1 MKTYVSYLLLLLFG
15 ALSTGISA
23 QQVPVYSFDQLEPV
37 LNKRNDTT
45 YVINFWATWCKPC
58 VKEMPDLMKA
68 NQNFKDQKFK
78 MILVSMDFDIH
89 LRTKVI
95 PFINEQN
102 IDTDVILLNDSKQ
115 HEWIEKVNNRWS
127 GAIPI
132 TILFNK
138 DFYFFREGEI
148 TFEELNEIITKNII
162 Q

>member
-23 QQVPVYSFDQLEPV
+23 QLVPVYSFDQLEPV

-58 VKEMPDLMKA
+58 VKEIPDLMKA

-78 MILVSMDFDIH
+78 MILVSMDFDTH

>member
-1 MKTYVSYLLLLLFG
+1 MRAYVYYILLLIFSVLTT
-15 ALSTGISA
+15 SVSA
-23 QQVPVYSFDQLEPV
+23 QQVPVYDFEQLEPV

-68 NQNFKDQKFK
+68 NQKFKDQKFK
-78 MILVSMDFDIH
+78 MILVSMDFDTYLH
-89 LRTKVI
+89 TKVI

-102 IDTDVILLNDSKQ
+102 IETDVILLNDSKQ
-115 HEWIEKVNNRWS
+115 HEWIEKVNSAWS

-148 TFEELNEIITKNII
+148 TFEELNELITKNLI

>member
-23 QQVPVYSFDQLEPV
+23 QHVPVYSFDQLEPV

>member
-1 MKTYVSYLLLLLFG
+1 MLLFG
-15 ALSTGISA
+15 AFINVSA
-23 QQVPVYSFDQLEPV
+23 QQVPVYNFEQLEPV

-58 VKEMPDLMKA
+58 VKEIPDLMKV
-68 NQNFKDQKFK
+68 NQKFKDQKFK
-78 MILVSMDFDIH
+78 MILVSMDFDTH
-89 LRTKVI
+89 LQTKVI

-102 IDTDVILLNDSKQ
+102 IDADVILLNDSKQ
-115 HEWIEKVNNRWS
+115 HEWIEKVNSKWS

-148 TFEELNEIITKNII
+148 AFEELNGQIIKNLI

>member
-1 MKTYVSYLLLLLFG
+1 MKKLLLSSLIFFSLKLFSQLPDYSLLDMNNNYTEIKELAG
-15 ALSTGISA
+15 ENLTI
-23 QQVPVYSFDQLEPV
+23 VD
-37 LNKRNDTT
+37 
-45 YVINFWATWCKPC
+45 FWATWCKPC

-68 NQNFKDQKFK
+68 NQKFKDQKFK
-78 MILVSMDFDIH
+78 MILVSMDFDTYLH
-89 LRTKVI
+89 TKVI

-102 IDTDVILLNDSKQ
+102 IETDVILLNDSKQ
-115 HEWIEKVNNRWS
+115 HEWIEKINSAWS

-148 TFEELNEIITKNII
+148 TFEELNELITKNLI

>member
-1 MKTYVSYLLLLLFG
+1 MKLFKFII
-15 ALSTGISA
+15 LSFFLGTLITDATA
-23 QQVPVYSFDQLEPV
+23 QEVPVYNFRQLEPL

-45 YVINFWATWCKPC
+45 YVVNFWATWCKPC
-58 VKEMPDLMKA
+58 VKEMPDLIKT
-68 NQNFKDQKFK
+68 NQKFKNGKFK

-89 LRTKVI
+89 LQTKVI

-102 IDTDVILLNDSKQ
+102 IEADVILLNDSKQ
-115 HEWIEKVNNRWS
+115 HEWINKVNEAWT

-132 TILFNK
+132 TIIYNK

-148 TFEELNEIITKNII
+148 TFSELNELITKNLK

>member
-1 MKTYVSYLLLLLFG
+1 MLFLLGVLFTS
-15 ALSTGISA
+15 LSA
-23 QQVPVYSFDQLEPV
+23 QQVPIYNFDQLEPI

-68 NQNFKDQKFK
+68 NEKFKDEKFK
-78 MILVSMDFDIH
+78 MILVSMDFDTH
-89 LRTKVI
+89 LNTKVV

-102 IDTDVILLNDSKQ
+102 IDADVILLNDSKQ
-115 HEWIEKVNNRWS
+115 HQWIDKVNKEWS

-132 TILFNK
+132 TIIFNEE
-138 DFYFFREGEI
+138 FYFFREGEI
-148 TFEELNEIITKNII
+148 TYSELNELITKNIK